1 MRDIQTDIKTLQMH
15 DSFARSLSMIHSLRD
30 ETIAELHEAD
40 ESRIQ
45 QISGRILTYDQ
56 ILQMCDWS
64 MIQKKHRDS
73 I

>member
-15 DSFARSLSMIHSLRD
+15 DSFARFLSMIHSLRD

-45 QISGRILTYDQ
+45 Q
-56 ILQMCDWS
+56 
-64 MIQKKHRDS
+64 
-73 I
+73 